1 MMFHTFAKIFTMK
14 KLFIA
19 FAVIAFAAGCSSG
32 DNNDNVTS
40 GSYDRTAMLTSW
52 ADNIIIPAFTNYQS
66 KVNALSEK
74 TATYTATPTTDN
86 LVALRASWLAAY
98 KAYQYVAMHD
108 IGKASELYLIESTN
122 IFPTDV
128 AGITANVASGNY
140 IFTQPLQYSR
150 QGFPALDFLINGLA
164 ATDAE
169 IVTYYTTNAR
179 ATAYK
184 KYVTDVVAKL
194 KTTADAI
201 VADWNGS
208 YRATYIANT
217 TTSISGAIGQ
227 TTNNFIKNYEKDV
240 RFPKLGV
247 PAGLFSNGTTYPDK
261 VEAFYKKD
269 VSKELLADA
278 IKASHDFFNG
288 KNFTTGAEGPG
299 LKGYLDAVN
308 AGGSTPLSGVINSKY
323 TAALNAVNALNNNL
337 SLQITTDNAAA
348 VNAYNAVQQVVIFT
362 KVDMLNALHIPID
375 YVDGDGD

>member
-1 MMFHTFAKIFTMK
+1 MK
-14 KLFIA
+14 KLIIA
-19 FAVIAFAAGCSSG
+19 FAIIAFTAGCSSG
-32 DNNDNVTS
+32 DSNEAVTS
-40 GSYDRTAMLTSW
+40 GSYDRTALLTSW
-52 ADNIIIPAFTNYQS
+52 ADNIIIPAFTNYQA

-74 TATYTATPTTDN
+74 TATYTTTPTTEN
-86 LVALRASWLAAY
+86 LIALRASWLAAY
-98 KAYQYVAMHD
+98 KAYQYVGIHD

-122 IFPTDV
+122 IFPTD
-128 AGITANVASGNY
+128 ATGITANIASGNY
-140 IFTQPLQYSR
+140 VLTQPVQYAK
-150 QGFPALDFLINGLA
+150 QGFPALDFLINGLGT
-164 ATDAE
+164 TDDA
-169 IVTYYTTNAR
+169 IVSFYTTNAR
-179 ATAYK
+179 ATGYK
-184 KYVTDVVAKL
+184 KYVTDVVARL

-201 VADWNGS
+201 VADWNGG

-217 TTSISGAIGQ
+217 TTSISGAVGQ

-269 VSKELLADA
+269 VSKELLVDA
-278 IKASHDFFNG
+278 IKASQDFFNG

-299 LKGYLDAVN
+299 LKGYLDAVS

-323 TAALNAVNALNNNL
+323 AAAITAVNGLNNNL
-337 SLQITTDNAAA
+337 SLQITTDNTAA